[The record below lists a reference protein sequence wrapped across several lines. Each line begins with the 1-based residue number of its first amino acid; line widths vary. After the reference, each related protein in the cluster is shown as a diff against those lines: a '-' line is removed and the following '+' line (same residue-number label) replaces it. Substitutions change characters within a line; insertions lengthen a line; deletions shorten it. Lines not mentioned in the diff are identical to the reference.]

1 MVKKLN
7 IPHELVI
14 KKEETVIDDE
24 KLASNQSESEKRDS
38 IIPDS
43 PEIPSVKEFGRFRIW
58 IMEKLNQLESRK

>member
-43 PEIPSVKEFGRFRIW
+43 PEIPSVKEFDRFRIR